1 MILDGQ
7 HIELG
12 DVIISDSK
20 AVINKVEIP
29 INCITIDSKD
39 KKYSFTFW
47 TQKEFHEFNKF
58 PLNEKIDIID
68 MIDNYD
74 IDFSIES
81 QFSLNTRENT
91 KIYFT
96 RIDDHKYIFNT
107 IINDLDVGINNY
119 KTLELE
125 VVIDFIKD
133 HK

>member
-1 MILDGQ
+1 
-7 HIELG
+7 
-12 DVIISDSK
+12 
-20 AVINKVEIP
+20 
-29 INCITIDSKD
+29 
-39 KKYSFTFW
+39 
-47 TQKEFHEFNKF
+47 
-58 PLNEKIDIID
+58 

>member
-7 HIELG
+7 YIELG

-29 INCITIDSKD
+29 INCITINSKD

-47 TQKEFHEFNKF
+47 TKKEFLEFNKF
-58 PLNEKIDIID
+58 SLNKKMDVID
-68 MIDNYD
+68 MIDDYD
-74 IDFSIES
+74 IDFSIDKHTS
-81 QFSLNTRENT
+81 INSRENT

-96 RIDDHKYIFNT
+96 RIDDHKYIVNT
-107 IINDLDVGINNY
+107 IISDLNVGINNY
-119 KTLELE
+119 KSLELE
-125 VVIDFIKD
+125 IIIDFIKD